1 MVESGDVTK
10 VIIVGAG
17 MAGLA
22 AAQYLKSIG
31 ISFVLLEGSGRV
43 GGRLCSKQ
51 WRGITIE
58 LGAVEI
64 QGCSKANPIFQIGS
78 TELKLKGH

>member
-1 MVESGDVTK
+1 MVEAADGTK

-22 AAQYLKSIG
+22 AASYLKSIG
-31 ISFVLLEGSGRV
+31 VSFVVLEGSGRV

-51 WRGITIE
+51 WRGVTIE

-64 QGCSKANPIFQIGS
+64 
-78 TELKLKGH
+78 